1 MVHHTGSR
9 QPRGGPIKWALRPL
23 LALVVACSTT
33 GAVATT
39 ASPAPTTP
47 STSTTTTTLATTTTT
62 QAIDVGGVFAE
73 ALAATSPNYRFQ
85 SVVTVGDLTVTT
97 IQGVVD
103 GESVAANITAGT
115 SEVAYVRTPEGEWV
129 TGPDDEWSV
138 LEGEAPA
145 GAPLAALADAT
156 DLALQSAD
164 GEQAVIL
171 ATLGAAAG
179 PAAGTRVAI
188 TVGGGLV
195 TEIRYQAQSGADI
208 AEVTTTV
215 TEVGSA
221 GTVEA
226 PAV

>member
-1 MVHHTGSR
+1 MVDHTGSR
-9 QPRGGPIKWALRPL
+9 QPRGGPIKWALQPL

-33 GAVATT
+33 GAVVTSTT
-39 ASPAPTTP
+39 PAPTP
-47 STSTTTTTLATTTTT
+47 SSTTNAATIAPTSTA
-62 QAIDVGGVFAE
+62 QAIDVGAVLGE

-85 SVVTVGDLTVTT
+85 SVVTVADQTVTT

-103 GESVAANITAGT
+103 GESVAASITAGS
-115 SEVAYVRTPEGEWV
+115 SEVAYVRTREGEWV

-145 GAPLAALADAT
+145 GAPLSGLTDVTELTLELAESE
-156 DLALQSAD
+156 LM
-164 GEQAVIL
+164 VIL
-171 ATLGAAAG
+171 ATLGSAAG

-188 TVGGGLV
+188 TVTGGLV
-195 TEIRYQAQSGADI
+195 TAISYQAQSGADI

-215 TEVGSA
+215 TEIGSA

-226 PAV
+226 PTV

>member
-1 MVHHTGSR
+1 MVDHTDSR
-9 QPRGGPIKWALRPL
+9 QPRGGPIKWALPPL

-33 GAVATT
+33 GAVVSTTTLSPTTSITTVATT
-39 ASPAPTTP
+39 LAP
-47 STSTTTTTLATTTTT
+47 TSTTEAV
-62 QAIDVGGVFAE
+62 DVGTVFAE

-85 SVVTVGDLTVTT
+85 SVVTVAAQPVTT

-103 GESVAANITAGT
+103 GESVAASITAGT
-115 SEVAYVRTPEGEWV
+115 SEVSYVRTPEGEWV

-145 GAPLAALADAT
+145 GAPLSSLTDVTELTLDSAANDT
-156 DLALQSAD
+156 T
-164 GEQAVIL
+164 VIL
-171 ATLGAAAG
+171 ATLGPAAG

-188 TVGGGLV
+188 TVTGGLV
-195 TEIRYQAQSGADI
+195 TAISYQAQSGADV
-208 AEVTTTV
+208 AEVITTV

>member
-1 MVHHTGSR
+1 VVDHTGSR
-9 QPRGGPIKWALRPL
+9 QPRGGPTKWALQPL

-33 GAVATT
+33 GAVVTSTT
-39 ASPAPTTP
+39 PAPTP
-47 STSTTTTTLATTTTT
+47 SSTTNAATIAPTSTA
-62 QAIDVGGVFAE
+62 QAIDVGAVLGE

-85 SVVTVGDLTVTT
+85 SVVTVADQTVTT

-103 GESVAANITAGT
+103 GESVAASITAGS
-115 SEVAYVRTPEGEWV
+115 SEVAYVRTREGEWV

-145 GAPLAALADAT
+145 GAPLSGLTDVTELTLELAESE
-156 DLALQSAD
+156 LM
-164 GEQAVIL
+164 VIL
-171 ATLGAAAG
+171 ATLGSAAG

-188 TVGGGLV
+188 TVTGGLV
-195 TEIRYQAQSGADI
+195 TAISYQAQSGADI

-215 TEVGSA
+215 TEIGSA

-226 PAV
+226 PTV